1 MTKIILFNIL
11 LIFLVD
17 LAICCTLDP
26 STTIIIGDTIAGL
39 NQIKTNISSLNF
51 TLSNYTRNNDS
62 LYYLHN
68 IETNIDKTL
77 KLIQL
82 MAYNVGYNSTTSIT
96 IKQYTEAY
104 FPAISLTISLILLII
119 AVINLVIQCKKYRKP
134 LTL

>member
-1 MTKIILFNIL
+1 MPKIILFNIL

-17 LAICCTLDP
+17 LVICCTLDP
-26 STTIIIGDTIAGL
+26 STSGIITETIVEL
-39 NQIKTNISSLNF
+39 NQIKANISLLNS
-51 TLSNYTRNNDS
+51 TLNNYTRINDS
-62 LYYLHN
+62 LIYVRN
-68 IETNIDKTL
+68 IELNNDKVL
-77 KLIQL
+77 KLVQL
-82 MAYNVGYNSTTSIT
+82 IAYNVGYNSTTSIT